1 MIGKVTIKAF
11 ITFGLICL
19 LLTMVPASAFS
30 WGDAIHVYISD
41 RLKAQWGYKNMN
53 EMWGSEG
60 PDIFNFIFDPAL
72 CPAWLADQ
80 THGRTTDSF
89 MKVWNAANTTS
100 EKALAYGFV
109 SHNEAWG
116 ADYTA
121 HVSGLTFGQDVG
133 YVNAKAMVL
142 LNTPINPAEPYDPN
156 LNPKLGEIFASIGM
170 DPDQQLI
177 VAHVIAEY
185 AIDIML
191 RNNVDP
197 FIGLKVK
204 VAALARSKKF
214 PALLVDAYAADYSAN
229 CPGIDYPTA
238 AYIISS
244 AEEEYRNSM
253 IFYGKAISMPEPVA
267 VQLIAKQIVALASAF
282 LGGPLPIPEADVV
295 DLVKA
300 AIYVSM
306 EVCDDYMTEINA
318 TIEYVNYNLTTN
330 GITY

>member
-41 RLKAQWGYKNMN
+41 RLKAQWGYKNIN
-53 EMWGSEG
+53 EIWGSEG
-60 PDIFNFIFDPAL
+60 PDIFNLIFDPNL

-80 THGRTTDSF
+80 THGTTTDSF

-142 LNTPINPAEPYDPN
+142 LNTPINPAEQYDPN

-214 PALLVDAYAADYSAN
+214 PALLVDAYAADYAAN
-229 CPGIDYPTA
+229 CPGIDYPAA
-238 AYIISS
+238 AYIIAS

-253 IFYGKAISMPEPVA
+253 IFYGKTISMPEPVA

-306 EVCDDYMTEINA
+306 EVCGDYMTEINA
-318 TIEYVNYNLTTN
+318 TIEYVNDNLTTN